1 MVVGI
6 QFIHVESV
14 RFPILMQT
22 QAEIEARLAL
32 QPGDVGR
39 GLASFRGAVL
49 AVEIQALAIFPAVHL
64 EARRI
69 QAWAE
74 PEVQTCR
81 PGILPQE
88 LERRQRSGWLLAV
101 DAGGNVKAWGMLR
114 VACCVGC
121 EACCGTGEA
130 ED

>member
-1 MVVGI
+1 
-6 QFIHVESV
+6 
-14 RFPILMQT
+14 MQA
-22 QAEIEARLAL
+22 QAEIEARLPL

-49 AVEIQALAIFPAVHL
+49 AVEIQGLSLYPAVHL

-69 QAWAE
+69 HCRAE

-88 LERRQRSGWLLAV
+88 LERRQRTGWFIAV
-101 DAGGNVKAWGMLR
+101 DAGGNVEARGMLR

-121 EACCGTGEA
+121 GACCGTSEA